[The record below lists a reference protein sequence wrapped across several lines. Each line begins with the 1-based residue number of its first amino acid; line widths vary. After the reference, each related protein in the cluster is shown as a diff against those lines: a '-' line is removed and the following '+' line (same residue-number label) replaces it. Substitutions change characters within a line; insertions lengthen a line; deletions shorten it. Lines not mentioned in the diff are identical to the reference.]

1 MKGPL
6 CIKTA
11 IIEKVEVKVKEK
23 EEWMKEG
30 KMKKGGAA

>member
-1 MKGPL
+1 MKGPV

-23 EEWMKEG
+23 EEWRNEG
-30 KMKKGGAA
+30 KMKKGGVA